1 MEVET
6 ADLFILTF
14 FYLLVKFYLLLGY
27 FVISTNVEILE
38 PD

>member
-1 MEVET
+1 MET

-27 FVISTNVEILE
+27 FVISANVEILE